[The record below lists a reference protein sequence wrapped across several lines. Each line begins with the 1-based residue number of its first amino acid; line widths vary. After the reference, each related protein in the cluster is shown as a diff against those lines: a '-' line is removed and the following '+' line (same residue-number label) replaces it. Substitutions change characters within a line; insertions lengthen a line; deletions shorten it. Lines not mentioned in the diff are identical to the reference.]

1 MSLNQEQ
8 LAVLRTNIE
17 AKIRSHLFDAVTDLV
32 DGLNQLFVDP
42 AFVNE
47 AETQIPA
54 VYDYAIH
61 YSVKPKRTS
70 IDVALQF
77 AKGEPFYYFPLVI
90 THD

>member
-42 AFVNE
+42 AFVDE
-47 AETQIPA
+47 ANTQIPT
-54 VYDYAIH
+54 VSDYAIH
-61 YSVKPKRTS
+61 YSVQPKRTS
-70 IDVALQF
+70 IDVALKF
-77 AKGEPFYYFPLVI
+77 GEEAQFYYFPLVVI
-90 THD
+90 HD